1 MRILITGSRTWT
13 DVSCIIEAITDVVR
27 ESGVSKE
34 DTVIVHGAC
43 PRGADA
49 IADALALQWGVAV
62 EQHPANWREQGRR
75 AGFVR
80 NAEMAELGA
89 DVCLAFNH
97 NNSNGT
103 KMMTDL
109 TQKAG
114 IETRIFRR

>member
-1 MRILITGSRTWT
+1 VRILITGSRTWT

-49 IADALALQWGVAV
+49 IADALAKQWGVAV
-62 EQHPANWREQGRR
+62 ERHPADWSIGRR

-80 NAEMAELGA
+80 NAEMANLGA

-103 KMMTDL
+103 KMMADL

-114 IETRIFRR
+114 IETRIYRR

>member
-1 MRILITGSRTWT
+1 M
-13 DVSCIIEAITDVVR
+13 SCIIEAITDVVR

-43 PRGADA
+43 PKGADA
-49 IADALALQWGVAV
+49 MADALAKQWGVTV
-62 EQHPANWREQGRR
+62 ETHPADWGLHGRR

-103 KMMTDL
+103 KMMADL

-114 IETRIFRR
+114 IPTKIYRR

>member
-1 MRILITGSRTWT
+1 M
-13 DVSCIIEAITDVVR
+13 SCIIEAITDVVR

-49 IADALALQWGVAV
+49 MADALAKQWGVAV
-62 EQHPANWREQGRR
+62 EAHPADWKQHGRR

>member
-1 MRILITGSRTWT
+1 M
-13 DVSCIIEAITDVVR
+13 SCIIAAITDVVR

-34 DTVIVHGAC
+34 DTVIVHGHC

-49 IADALALQWGVAV
+49 IADALAVQWGVAV
-62 EQHPANWREQGRR
+62 ERHPADWKKHGRR

-103 KMMTDL
+103 KMMADL

-114 IETRIFRR
+114 IETRIFSR

>member
-1 MRILITGSRTWT
+1 M
-13 DVSCIIEAITDVVR
+13 SCIIEAITDVVR

-34 DTVIVHGAC
+34 DTVIVHGHC
-43 PRGADA
+43 PKGADA
-49 IADALALQWGVAV
+49 IADALAVQWGVAV
-62 EQHPANWREQGRR
+62 ERHPADWSIGRR

-103 KMMTDL
+103 KMMADL

-114 IETRIFRR
+114 ISTKIYRR